1 MNQINI
7 MENENNKNNAGRK
20 LGSKNNINQSLK
32 KEFTELILE
41 HFKKEVRNFPV
52 MDYEPRM
59 RLLIM
64 MLPYV
69 LPKANLTKE
78 ESEIQKLL
86 IEKITPEFRKFSSYL
101 NVIPSDKKAQI
112 LLNLVKQLNP
122 TSSQQ
127 EKILNTLK

>member
-1 MNQINI
+1 MN
-7 MENENNKNNAGRK
+7 NENNNKNAGRK

-32 KEFTELILE
+32 KEFTELLLE
-41 HFKKEVRNFPV
+41 QFKKEVRHFPV

-78 ESEIQKLL
+78 ESEIQNMIIEQMTPIYKKLS
-86 IEKITPEFRKFSSYL
+86 FYFS
-101 NVIPSDKKAQI
+101 VIPSEKKAQI

-127 EKILNTLK
+127 QKILNNLK

>member
-1 MNQINI
+1 MN
-7 MENENNKNNAGRK
+7 NENNKNNKKNAGRK
-20 LGSKNNINQSLK
+20 RGSKNVINQSLK
-32 KEFTELILE
+32 KEFTELVLE
-41 HFKKEVRNFPV
+41 NFKKEVRHFPV

-69 LPKANLTKE
+69 LPKGNLTRE

-86 IEKITPEFRKFSSYL
+86 IEKMTPEFRKFSSYL

-112 LLNLVKQLNP
+112 LLSLVKQLNP
-122 TSSQQ
+122 TSVQQ

>member
-1 MNQINI
+1 MN
-7 MENENNKNNAGRK
+7 NENNNKNGGRK
-20 LGSKNNINQSLK
+20 RGSKNIINQSLK

-41 HFKKEVRNFPV
+41 PFKKEVRHFPV

-86 IEKITPEFRKFSSYL
+86 IEKMTPEFRKFSSYL
-101 NVIPSDKKAQI
+101 SVIPSDKKAQI

>member
-1 MNQINI
+1 

>member
-1 MNQINI
+1 
-7 MENENNKNNAGRK
+7 MENKNNKNNAGRK

-122 TSSQQ
+122 TSAQQ
-127 EKILNTLK
+127 EMILNSLK

>member
-1 MNQINI
+1 MN
-7 MENENNKNNAGRK
+7 NENNKKNAGRK

-41 HFKKEVRNFPV
+41 HFKKEVRHFPV

-86 IEKITPEFRKFSSYL
+86 IEKMTPEFRKFSSYL
-101 NVIPSDKKAQI
+101 SVIPSDKKAQI

>member
-1 MNQINI
+1 

-78 ESEIQKLL
+78 ENEIQKLL

-122 TSSQQ
+122 TSAQQ
-127 EKILNTLK
+127 EMILNSLK